1 MGQDCIKV
9 PENSSYLGFED
20 SKNKLDNLGL
30 DC

>member
-1 MGQDCIKV
+1 MGQNCLKSRDV
-9 PENSSYLGFED
+9 PSNIGFEE